1 MLRAAGLGKDDRTRR
16 ILDAEGVDAAGFFL
30 LRDRDVADLGVRKG
44 AALKIRKHVND
55 RRAAR
60 SRDLDDDAPDFL
72 TCPLSLE
79 LFVDPVLLLVDGQ
92 TYERSDVAAWID
104 QHATSPLTREPA
116 KQADLVP
123 NRAVLD
129 AADAFRDGWGRLDEG

>member
-1 MLRAAGLGKDDRTRR
+1 MASAPSALRTHH
-16 ILDAEGVDAAGFFL
+16 E
-30 LRDRDVADLGVRKG
+30 
-44 AALKIRKHVND
+44 IRKHVND